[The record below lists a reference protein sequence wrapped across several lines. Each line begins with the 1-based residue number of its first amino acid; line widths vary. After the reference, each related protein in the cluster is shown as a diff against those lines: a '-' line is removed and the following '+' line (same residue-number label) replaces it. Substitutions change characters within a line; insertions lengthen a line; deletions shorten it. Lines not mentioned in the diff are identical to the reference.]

1 MFTPRHVLCLL
12 PFVCLGLIP
21 GQTNGDASLA
31 IVSVSVIDATGA
43 PARSDM
49 TVIVQNGHIV
59 SLGSSAKVSVPKGV
73 RILSG
78 AGKFLIPGLW
88 DAHVHA
94 LWDADR
100 AKQFLPLFL
109 ANGVTSVREMGG
121 PMPAADQVRWRQRV
135 AGGEVVAPDLLV
147 SGPFVDGPRP
157 VYAGSVAVADPPA
170 ARKAVDDLQGFGVDF
185 IKVYSQ
191 IPREAYFALADEARK
206 KQIPL
211 VGHVPLQVD
220 VGEASD
226 VGQTSVEHL
235 MGVLLAASSRGD
247 DLKNRLL
254 SGANINELNDEL
266 VDTFDPSRAADLFQ
280 RFVRNGTWQVPT
292 LTIRHARPFLA
303 ELAAS
308 GDPRLQYM
316 PKAILAGWTS
326 RDDPRQPGTAAALES
341 RKRVYR
347 KELQVVGMMNRAGV
361 RIAAGTDTPNPFCF
375 PGFSIHDELALLV
388 EAGLSPMEALQTATR
403 NPALMTGR
411 GADLGTV
418 EKGKVANLVL
428 LDANPLSAIRNT
440 RKIDTVVLHG
450 RVLSRTDLDSM
461 LARAA
466 DPR

>member
-1 MFTPRHVLCLL
+1 MVCLL
-12 PFVCLGLIP
+12 PFFCLGLIP
-21 GQTNGDASLA
+21 GQTNGDNSLA
-31 IVSVSVIDATGA
+31 IVNVFVIDSTGA

-49 TVIVQNGHIV
+49 TVIVKNGRIF
-59 SLGSSAKVSVPKGV
+59 SLGPSAEVSVPKGI

-78 AGKFLIPGLW
+78 VGKYLIPGLW

-100 AKQFLPLFL
+100 PKQFFPLFL
-109 ANGVTSVREMGG
+109 ANGVTNVREMGG

-135 AGGEVVAPDLLV
+135 ASGEVAGPDLVV

-157 VYAGSVAVADPPA
+157 VYAGSVAVADGTT
-170 ARKAVDDLQGFGVDF
+170 ARKAVDDLKGFGVDF

-206 KQIPL
+206 KRIPF

-226 VGQTSVEHL
+226 AGQASVEHL
-235 MGVLLAASSRGD
+235 MGVLLAASSRGEE
-247 DLKNRLL
+247 LKNRLL
-254 SGANINELNDEL
+254 SGTNINELNGEL
-266 VDTFDPSRAADLFQ
+266 VDTFDPSRAAALFS

-308 GDPRLQYM
+308 DDPRLKYM

-347 KELQVVGMMNRAGV
+347 KELEVVGAMNRAGV

-375 PGFSIHDELALLV
+375 PGFSIHDELVLLV
-388 EAGLSPMEALQTATR
+388 EAGLSPMEALQAGTR
-403 NPALMTGR
+403 NAAVMTGR

-428 LDANPLSAIRNT
+428 LDANPLLDIRNT
-440 RKIDTVVLHG
+440 RKIDSVVLHG
-450 RVLSRTDLDSM
+450 RVLSRVELDAM
-461 LARAA
+461 LARSA